1 MANAEM
7 HIPNAAA
14 YDALGAHLAATPV
27 FALQP
32 DRPVWIFG
40 AGHFARDVY
49 AILQAAHLTI
59 RGFIETQPQRSDLLG
74 RPVLSWAQVAAAPED
89 QLLIAIHNRAAPL
102 DQLAKLARTHGF
114 PRIAYPWD
122 IYRCFPDELGWRYWL
137 SGPEPLLA
145 GLDRLKALHARLADD
160 ESRRCLY
167 RIVAFRLGL
176 DDAYASFRHELAQ
189 YFNPLTLAALPAH
202 PLSYID
208 GGAFDGD
215 SLRQLAACHPIAQA
229 YLFEPDP
236 ENYRKLADNQ
246 QASPFPVH
254 CLPLG
259 LMNGY
264 QVLNFSG
271 GQGEGGNL
279 SGSGD
284 LHVACVALDELLPN
298 TAIDFIKLDVEGAEI
313 LALRGARRLLEK
325 HRPTLAIS
333 LYHRPDDLWTI
344 PETLDSLCPGY
355 RLFIRQHHFNSF
367 DCVLYA
373 IHGNSPR
380 DARPCTPGG

>member
-1 MANAEM
+1 MANTDM
-7 HIPNAAA
+7 PVPDAAA
-14 YDALGAHLAATPV
+14 YDKLAGRLTATPAV
-27 FALQP
+27 ELQP
-32 DRPVWIFG
+32 DRPIWIFG

-49 AILQAAHLTI
+49 TILKAAHFTVC
-59 RGFIETQPQRSDLLG
+59 GFIETQPQRSEFLG
-74 RPVLSWAQVAAAPED
+74 HPVLPWAEVAATPED
-89 QLLIAIHNRAAPL
+89 QLLIAIHNRTAPL
-102 DQLAKLARTHGF
+102 NQLAQLARAYGF
-114 PRIAYPWD
+114 SRIAYPWD
-122 IYRCFPDELGWRYWL
+122 IHRQFSADLGWRFWL
-137 SGPEPLLA
+137 SGPDPLLA
-145 GLDRLKALHARLADD
+145 GLERLKALHARLADD

-189 YFNPLTLAALPAH
+189 YFNPLTLAALPSR

-208 GGAFDGD
+208 GGAYDGD

-236 ENYRKLADNQ
+236 ENYRKLTERL
-246 QASPFPVH
+246 QASPFPIH

-264 QVLNFSG
+264 QVLSFAS

-279 SGSGD
+279 NGSGD

-298 TAIDFIKLDVEGAEI
+298 TAIDFIKLDIEGAEI
-313 LALRGARRLLEK
+313 PALRGASRLLER

-333 LYHRPDDLWTI
+333 LYHRPDDLWAI
-344 PETLDSLCPGY
+344 PETLDNLCPGY
-355 RLFIRQHHFNSF
+355 RLFIRQHYFNSF

-373 IHGNSPR
+373 I
-380 DARPCTPGG
+380 PGDSQS

>member
-1 MANAEM
+1 MSAGT
-7 HIPNAAA
+7 IPDAAA
-14 YDALGAHLAATPV
+14 YDTLGQRLAATPAV
-27 FALQP
+27 DLQP
-32 DRPVWIFG
+32 GRPVWIFG
-40 AGHFARDVY
+40 AGRFAQDVY
-49 AILQAAHLTI
+49 ATLQAARFTI
-59 RGFIETQPQRSDLLG
+59 RGFIETQPQRSEFLG
-74 RPVLSWAQVAAAPED
+74 HPVLSWAQVAPSAED
-89 QLLIAIHNRAAPL
+89 QLVIAIHNRTAPL
-102 DQLAKLARTHGF
+102 DQLARLARTHGF
-114 PRIAYPWD
+114 ACIAYPWD
-122 IYRCFPDELGWRYWL
+122 IHRRFAAELGWRYWL
-137 SGPEPLLA
+137 SGPDPLLA
-145 GLDRLKALHARLADD
+145 GRERLKALHARLADD

-189 YFNPLTLAALPAH
+189 YFNPLTLAALPAR

-208 GGAFDGD
+208 GGAYDGD

-236 ENYRKLADNQ
+236 ENYRKLTERL

-259 LMNGY
+259 LMNAY
-264 QVLNFSG
+264 QILSFAG

-284 LHVACVALDELLPN
+284 LHVACAALDELLPN
-298 TAIDFIKLDVEGAEI
+298 TAIDFIELDVEGAEI
-313 LALRGARRLLEK
+313 PALQGARRLLEG

-333 LYHRPDDLWTI
+333 LYHRPDDLWAI
-344 PETLDSLCPGY
+344 PEALDSLCPGY
-355 RLFIRQHHFNSF
+355 RLFIRQHYFNSF

-373 IHGNSPR
+373 LPG
-380 DARPCTPGG
+380 DARS